1 MHTQAIIKSW
11 VINSVWSVPSHCW
24 KEVFWRVL
32 ETFPPA
38 GTEFNEQLHWIIIHT
53 AQLSL
58 FELRVNTLILYF
70 LVRGRRPVLVET
82 DSLKSQS
89 CISSMRSVQLIRQ
102 GEQLN
107 CVPLLDLYSNNDHHL
122 PRRLRLSVCQCLICV
137 VCEQCRHKEVSC
149 TNTKKCWTD
158 FCLQYSAPFLILV
171 ILTLTSVSLCLDI
184 HPFHSLI
191 TLCWILPA
199 FFIFLTFRNSIA
211 ASAVCA
217 FNLSAISQAFNGP
230 FKYQE
235 NSRSA
240 WLPYPNPNP
249 DFQVMKL
256 YLSLFISQ
264 TNHKCLKNMFNLVP
278 IMLSALLD

>member
-1 MHTQAIIKSW
+1 MFILIAQVIYKEGCKLQQLSPIYSPQKKLIILRHTVLGIWEYNEKYYFFCCRKHQNPFPLFVSPSFFLPPTSLIHTNTPVRPHVHTEAIIKSW

-107 CVPLLDLYSNNDHHL
+107 CVLLLDLYSNNDHHL
-122 PRRLRLSVCQCLICV
+122 PRRLRLSVFDLCCL
-137 VCEQCRHKEVSC
+137 
-149 TNTKKCWTD
+149 W
-158 FCLQYSAPFLILV
+158 
-171 ILTLTSVSLCLDI
+171 
-184 HPFHSLI
+184 
-191 TLCWILPA
+191 
-199 FFIFLTFRNSIA
+199 
-211 ASAVCA
+211 AV
-217 FNLSAISQAFNGP
+217 
-230 FKYQE
+230 
-235 NSRSA
+235 
-240 WLPYPNPNP
+240 
-249 DFQVMKL
+249 
-256 YLSLFISQ
+256 Q
-264 TNHKCLKNMFNLVP
+264 T
-278 IMLSALLD
+278 

>member
-122 PRRLRLSVCQCLICV
+122 PRRLRLSVSVLICV

-158 FCLQYSAPFLILV
+158 FYLQYSPPFLILV

-199 FFIFLTFRNSIA
+199 FFYLPDIQKQHCCLCSVCLQSQCHITGFQRALQVSGELKVGLAALPKPQPRLSGNETFY
-211 ASAVCA
+211 VC
-217 FNLSAISQAFNGP
+217 
-230 FKYQE
+230 
-235 NSRSA
+235 
-240 WLPYPNPNP
+240 
-249 DFQVMKL
+249 
-256 YLSLFISQ
+256 LFRKQ
-264 TNHKCLKNMFNLVP
+264 TTN
-278 IMLSALLD
+278 A